1 MESAIMKKKRD
12 LTDRE
17 QQLKIDKAR
26 EIARQHRISSD
37 MMVTKGQRPKVSLPR
52 FSWDK
57 EKE

>member
-1 MESAIMKKKRD
+1 MKKKRD